1 MDLNHE
7 LTTQQSVEQRKD
19 LWQSLRLNKIRGT
32 FENKSWPR
40 NLLTN
45 QIRLSSGL
53 GHDFTKSLNKV
64 VTDTKVCNY

>member
-1 MDLNHE
+1 MCKTMNFPHNKVWYNAKTFD
-7 LTTQQSVEQRKD
+7 
-19 LWQSLRLNKIRGT
+19 SLYAWIKLEVR
-32 FENKSWPR
+32 FESKSWSR